1 MRLFLAAAVSA
12 LGLVL
17 PFSTANAQPYPNRPI
32 KPINDRFHSL
42 MTATSGK
49 ENPMKRLL
57 RACLAAAGLAL
68 ACVTA
73 QAAWPERPIRIIVPY
88 GPGGTDTFIRMVA
101 PDMSKLLGQPI
112 VVETRPGGGGI
123 VGSLAVRNS
132 TPDGYTLLFT
142 GTAPLTVSPHLRP
155 TGYKLDDFA
164 PIGNLAAT
172 ALLVVARA
180 DAPYKTIG
188 ELIEFAKKNPTTVNF
203 GSSGVNTTTHI
214 VGEVFQ
220 SAADVRF
227 THVPYTSAAQLVAAL
242 ISGSADVAIGFP
254 SAYMAQIN
262 SGKARGLASTG
273 VKRSPFF
280 PGAPSLKSDLGLDV
294 IEETK
299 FGLLAPK
306 GVAPEIIE
314 VLAKALQTAA
324 TSEDFQSRMRAS
336 FTTPH
341 YLNPAEFAAALAQE
355 DKYWRTMAARPEFK
369 FLKD

>member
-1 MRLFLAAAVSA
+1 
-12 LGLVL
+12 
-17 PFSTANAQPYPNRPI
+17 
-32 KPINDRFHSL
+32 
-42 MTATSGK
+42 
-49 ENPMKRLL
+49 MKRLL
-57 RACLAAAGLAL
+57 LEILAATGLAL
-68 ACVTA
+68 SCVAA

-88 GPGGTDTFIRMVA
+88 GPGGTDTIIRMVA
-101 PDMSKLLGQPI
+101 PDLSKLLGQPI
-112 VVETRPGGGGI
+112 VVETRPGGGGA

-132 TPDGYTLLFT
+132 APDGYTLLFT

-164 PIGNLAAT
+164 PIGNLTAT
-172 ALLVVARA
+172 ELLVVARA

-188 ELIEFAKKNPTTVNF
+188 ELIAYAKANPNTVNY

-214 VGEVFQ
+214 VGEVLQ
-220 SAADVRF
+220 LAAGVKF
-227 THVPYTSAAQLVAAL
+227 THIPHTSAAQLLAAL
-242 ISGSADVAIGFP
+242 LSGSADVAIGFP

-262 SGKARGLASTG
+262 AGKARGLASTG

-280 PGAPSLKSDLGLDV
+280 PGAPSLKSELGLDV

-324 TSEDFQSRMRAS
+324 TSEEFQSRMRAS

-355 DKYWRTMAARPEFK
+355 DKYWRALAARPEFK
-369 FLKD
+369 SLKD